1 MFVYMEKS
9 YKLTTIIDKEGKRM
23 AKSVKLA
30 DIAARLNVSTVT
42 VSKALSNQKGVSEE
56 LREKIK
62 KLAEE
67 MGYRQPSTIKKDA
80 ESTSYN
86 IGVVIGEMFLDKYQS
101 FYWQMYQS
109 VTTRAVMKGCFTL
122 LEVVSKED
130 ENNLILP
137 KLVQEQKIDGVVVI
151 GRLNEAYLKC
161 LNMRAGIPVIYLDF
175 YDEKE
180 SCDAIIS
187 NSYFG
192 SYMLT
197 NYLLEMGHKKIGYV
211 GSLLATDSI
220 TDRYF
225 GYAKALMEHRIPIN
239 QEWIIEDRTADIAKI
254 YVDPKSVLLD
264 DMPTAFVCN
273 CDLTASYVIKIL
285 QEAGFKIPEDI
296 SIVGFDNYLYPGMCN
311 IGITSY
317 EVDFKEMARRTIH
330 NMIKKIA
337 NPDYKPGVVIVQGK
351 LVYKESVARI

>member
-1 MFVYMEKS
+1 MN
-9 YKLTTIIDKEGKRM
+9 KEGNKM

-30 DIAARLNVSTVT
+30 DIAAILNVSTVT

-62 KLAEE
+62 KLADE

-86 IGVVIGEMFLDKYQS
+86 IGVIIGEMFLDKYQS
-101 FYWQMYQS
+101 FYWQMYQA

-130 ENNLILP
+130 ENNLNLP
-137 KLVQEQKIDGVVVI
+137 KLVQEQKVDGVVVI
-151 GRLNEAYLKC
+151 GRLNEAYLQC

-197 NYLLEMGHKKIGYV
+197 NYLFEMGHTKIGYV
-211 GSLLATDSI
+211 GTVLATDSI

-225 GYAKALMEHRIPIN
+225 GYAKALMEHKVAIN
-239 QEWIIEDRTADIAKI
+239 QEWIIDDRTADIAKI
-254 YVDPKSVLLD
+254 YVDPKSVLID
-264 DMPTAFVCN
+264 NMPTAFVCN

-285 QEAGFKIPEDI
+285 QDAGYKVPEDI

-317 EVDFKEMARRTIH
+317 EVDFKEMARHTIR
-330 NMIKKIA
+330 NMIKKIV
-337 NPDYKPGVVIVQGK
+337 NPGYKPGVVIVQGK
-351 LVYKESVARI
+351 LVYKDSVARIS

>member
-1 MFVYMEKS
+1 
-9 YKLTTIIDKEGKRM
+9 M

-30 DIAARLNVSTVT
+30 DIAAILNVSTVT

-62 KLAEE
+62 KLADE

-86 IGVVIGEMFLDKYQS
+86 IGVIIGELFLDKYQS
-101 FYWQMYQS
+101 FYWQMYQA

-130 ENNLILP
+130 ENSLNLP
-137 KLVQEQKIDGVVVI
+137 KLVQEQKVDGVIVI
-151 GRLNEAYLKC
+151 GRLNEEYLQC
-161 LNMRAGIPVIYLDF
+161 LNMRAGIPIIYLDF
-175 YDEKE
+175 YNEKE
-180 SCDAIIS
+180 TCDAIIS

-197 NYLLEMGHKKIGYV
+197 NYLFEMGHKKIGYV
-211 GSLLATDSI
+211 GTILATDSI

-239 QEWIIEDRTADIAKI
+239 QEWIINDRIADIAKI
-254 YVDPKSVLLD
+254 YIDPKSILIEN
-264 DMPTAFVCN
+264 MPTAFVCN

-285 QEAGFKIPEDI
+285 QEGGYRVPEDI
-296 SIVGFDNYLYPGMCN
+296 SVVGFDNYLYPGMCN

-317 EVDFKEMARRTIH
+317 AVDFKEMAKRTIH
-330 NMIKKIA
+330 NMIKKIS
-337 NPDYKPGVVIVQGK
+337 NNSYKSGVVIVQGQI
-351 LVYKESVARI
+351 VYKDSVAHI

>member
-1 MFVYMEKS
+1 
-9 YKLTTIIDKEGKRM
+9 M

-30 DIAARLNVSTVT
+30 DIAAILNVSTVT

-56 LREKIK
+56 LRDKIK
-62 KLAEE
+62 KLADE

-80 ESTSYN
+80 ENLSYN
-86 IGVVIGEMFLDKYQS
+86 IGVIIGELFLDKYQS
-101 FYWQMYQS
+101 FYWQMYQA

-130 ENNLILP
+130 ENDLNLP
-137 KLVQEQKIDGVVVI
+137 KLIQEQKVDGVIVI
-151 GRLNEAYLKC
+151 GRMNDEYLQC
-161 LNMRAGIPVIYLDF
+161 LNMRAGIPIIYLDF

-180 SCDAIIS
+180 TCDAIIS

-197 NYLLEMGHKKIGYV
+197 NYLFEMGHKKIGYV
-211 GSLLATDSI
+211 GSVLATDSI

-225 GYAKALMEHRIPIN
+225 GYAKALMEHGIPVK
-239 QEWIIEDRTADIAKI
+239 QEWVINDRTSDIAKI
-254 YVDPKSVLLD
+254 YVDPESILIEN
-264 DMPTAFVCN
+264 MPTAYVCN

-285 QEAGFKIPEDI
+285 QEAGYRVPDDI
-296 SIVGFDNYLYPGMCN
+296 SVVGFDNYLYPGMCN
-311 IGITSY
+311 VGITSY

-330 NMIKKIA
+330 NLIKKIS
-337 NPDYKPGVVIVQGK
+337 NTSYKPGVIIVQGK
-351 LVYKESVARI
+351 IVYKDSVAPI